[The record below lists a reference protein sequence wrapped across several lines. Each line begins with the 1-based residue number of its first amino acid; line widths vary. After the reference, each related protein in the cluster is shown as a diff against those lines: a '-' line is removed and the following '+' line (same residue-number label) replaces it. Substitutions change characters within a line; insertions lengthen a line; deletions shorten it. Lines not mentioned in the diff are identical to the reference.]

1 VTTLEPDTEGCLL
14 LVAGY
19 AGGALGL
26 AAVTADAARRIMASP
41 ALGDFFDVRVADL
54 GPPPVPSANDTN
66 PAGTSAEDVT
76 AADSIAADFIADEF
90 TKPEAIAGRNYFAL
104 VIADRSA
111 QAAERLL
118 AVCDVH
124 PVIGR
129 LPLRRRALAIPGG
142 PDPGRELRRYAD
154 ELLSDFASG
163 NEPGL
168 TPHQLSQLRPAPFRT
183 AESEPA
189 GFKAAEGQLSPGAAV
204 PGLFPPLPLM
214 PPPEPT
220 ARGTDLAY
228 LVLVTDK
235 QSASRAER
243 RRGRSAVRWL
253 DRALAADPRAG
264 CQVRVLCSTGHTGH
278 GGPLR
283 AGRLTRRAIR
293 RSSVAGLSLARA
305 LGVIRADLQ
314 CDLARG
320 TVRSPAVVFY
330 ATTMPYADAATVT
343 LHAELAGTAAIIWIT
358 PDHLAGS
365 LPQALAGKA
374 SRVVDDVQEVAGQF
388 RRRSAAGGTGEAGL
402 SVR

>member
-19 AGGALGL
+19 SGGALGL
-26 AAVTADAARRIMASP
+26 AAVTADAARQIVASP

-54 GPPPVPSANDTN
+54 GPPPVPPANDTN
-66 PAGTSAEDVT
+66 PAGTSAEDV
-76 AADSIAADFIADEF
+76 AVADSIAADFIADEL

-129 LPLRRRALAIPGG
+129 LPLRRRALAIPGD

-183 AESEPA
+183 AEFEPA
-189 GFKAAEGQLSPGAAV
+189 EFKAAEGQLSPGAV
-204 PGLFPPLPLM
+204 VPPLPLM
-214 PPPEPT
+214 PPPETT

-235 QSASRAER
+235 LSASRAER
-243 RRGRSAVRWL
+243 RRGRSALRWL

-264 CQVRVLCSTGHTGH
+264 RQVRVLCSTGHTGH

-305 LGVIRADLQ
+305 LGVIRADIQ
-314 CDLARG
+314 CDLANG

-365 LPQALAGKA
+365 LPQALADKA
-374 SRVVDDVQEVAGQF
+374 SRVVDDVQEVAGQLH
-388 RRRSAAGGTGEAGL
+388 RRSLAGGTGEAGL

>member
-1 VTTLEPDTEGCLL
+1 MTASEPDTDTEGCLL
-14 LVAGY
+14 LVAGF

-26 AAVTADAARRIMASP
+26 EAVTADAARRIMASP
-41 ALGDFFDVRVADL
+41 TLGDFFDVRFADL
-54 GPPPVPSANDTN
+54 GPPPVPTADDAN

-76 AADSIAADFIADEF
+76 TADSIAADFIADEL
-90 TKPEAIAGRNYFAL
+90 TRPDASAGRNYFAL

-118 AVCDVH
+118 AVCDAH

-129 LPLRRRALAIPGG
+129 LSLRRRALAIPGG
-142 PDPGRELRRYAD
+142 PDPARELRRYAD
-154 ELLSDFASG
+154 ELLADFASG

-168 TPHQLSQLRPAPFRT
+168 SPHQVRQLRPAGWT
-183 AESEPA
+183 AEFEPT
-189 GFKAAEGQLSPGAAV
+189 GFQAAEGQLSP
-204 PGLFPPLPLM
+204 
-214 PPPEPT
+214 PEPT
-220 ARGTDLAY
+220 ARDTDLAY

-235 QSASRAER
+235 QSVSRADR
-243 RRGRSAVRWL
+243 RRARSAVRWL

-283 AGRLTRRAIR
+283 AGRLTRRAVR
-293 RSSVAGLSLARA
+293 RSSVAGLGLPRA
-305 LGVIRADLQ
+305 LGVIRADLK

-330 ATTMPYADAATVT
+330 ATTIPYADAATVT

-365 LPQALAGKA
+365 LPQALAVKA
-374 SRVVDDVQEVAGQF
+374 SRVVGDVQEVAGQF
-388 RRRSAAGGTGEAGL
+388 RRRSAAGGAAEAGL
-402 SVR
+402 